1 MLRFS
6 LPICMIGT
14 LMALTAN
21 SELGLWMARPALL
34 IYLITQWPRQG
45 LLAKGLQTV
54 AVLLSLLVAV
64 FHSDP
69 LPILL
74 DAWDRFCFFATFVSA
89 LGLLRVSAMRSR
101 LIRDAGQVLIRQRP
115 TWRYPTLSLGSAL
128 FGMIVNI
135 GVLNLFG
142 AMIQRSNSLKAA
154 GGDRAIQAVRERRM
168 IMAMLRGFSLAPLVS
183 PLGVT
188 LAVILSSM
196 PQLSWSRLAPVAF
209 PTAAIVFALGWA
221 LDWWLRPRH
230 LTAPVVTRPS
240 PEPLF
245 RFIALALGITVL
257 VFVVSV
263 GLDVRLPVAVLIAC
277 PLSAVGWMAV
287 QRRRLGGGTG
297 VVRAVTLLGRHSRL
311 IFGASRNE
319 IAVLGGSAFLGGLLI
334 PLVDQAWLGDLLIAT
349 GLHGAPA
356 AVAAMLVVLLLAQVG
371 LNPIVSVTLIAG
383 LFADTHVIG
392 LEPQVLAVALM
403 SAWSLAM
410 ISSPFTAAMMVLAQ
424 LTGRSPYTLAW
435 RWDGLFFLLLL
446 PLISAWLFLVDA
458 FY

>member
-14 LMALTAN
+14 LMALTAD
-21 SELGLWMARPALL
+21 SEFGLWIARPALL
-34 IYLITQWPRQG
+34 VYLITQWPRQG
-45 LLAKGLQTV
+45 YLARGLQ
-54 AVLLSLLVAV
+54 LVALTLAASV
-64 FHSDP
+64 ATFHSNP
-69 LPILL
+69 LPILV

-196 PQLSWSRLAPVAF
+196 PQLSWSKLAPVAF

-221 LDWWLRPRH
+221 
-230 LTAPVVTRPS
+230 S
-240 PEPLF
+240 P
-245 RFIALALGITVL
+245 
-257 VFVVSV
+257 
-263 GLDVRLPVAVLIAC
+263 C
-277 PLSAVGWMAV
+277 WC
-287 QRRRLGGGTG
+287 
-297 VVRAVTLLGRHSRL
+297 SR
-311 IFGASRNE
+311 
-319 IAVLGGSAFLGGLLI
+319 
-334 PLVDQAWLGDLLIAT
+334 
-349 GLHGAPA
+349 
-356 AVAAMLVVLLLAQVG
+356 
-371 LNPIVSVTLIAG
+371 
-383 LFADTHVIG
+383 
-392 LEPQVLAVALM
+392 
-403 SAWSLAM
+403 
-410 ISSPFTAAMMVLAQ
+410 
-424 LTGRSPYTLAW
+424 
-435 RWDGLFFLLLL
+435 
-446 PLISAWLFLVDA
+446 
-458 FY
+458 